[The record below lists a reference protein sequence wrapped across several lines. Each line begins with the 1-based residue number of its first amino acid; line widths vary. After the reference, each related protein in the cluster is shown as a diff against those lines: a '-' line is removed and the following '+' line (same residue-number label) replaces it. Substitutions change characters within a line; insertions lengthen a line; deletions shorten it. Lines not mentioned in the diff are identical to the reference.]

1 MPAVADQYFSQNRLI
16 AILRGIKPDE
26 VLAVGEAIFNAG
38 WRCLEVPLNS
48 PDPFES
54 ISRLVKRFGD
64 TALIGAGTVLTADD
78 VEKVHKTGAKLIVAP
93 NTDADVVKAALA
105 RDMVMMPGVYTATE
119 AFNAI
124 KLGSKFLKIFPAD
137 SCGPGYIRALKSVLP
152 THIKVIP
159 TGGIAVDTVAS
170 FHTAGCYAFGVG
182 SSLYKPGTTADE
194 VQKRAEALTAAVKDL
209 K

>member
-16 AILRGIKPDE
+16 AILRGIKPNE

-64 TALIGAGTVLTADD
+64 TALIGAGTVLTAED
-78 VEKVHKTGAKLIVAP
+78 VEKVHKAGARLIVAP

-182 SSLYKPGTTADE
+182 SSLYKPGTSADE

>member
-1 MPAVADQYFSQNRLI
+1 MPATADQFFSQNRLI

-26 VLAVGEAIFNAG
+26 VLGVGEAIFNAG

-64 TALIGAGTVLTADD
+64 TALIGAGTVLTAED
-78 VEKVHKTGAKLIVAP
+78 VEKVHKTGARLIVSP

-119 AFNAI
+119 AFDAI

-137 SCGPGYIRALKSVLP
+137 SCGPNYIRALKSVLP
-152 THIKVIP
+152 TNIKVIP

-182 SSLYKPGTTADE
+182 SSLYKPGTSADE
-194 VQKRAEALTAAVKDL
+194 VQKRAEALTAATRDL

>member
-1 MPAVADQYFSQNRLI
+1 MNRTVNSRSSDAANDCGVKQKHSVFCRYFAV
-16 AILRGIKPDE
+16 
-26 VLAVGEAIFNAG
+26 V
-38 WRCLEVPLNS
+38 
-48 PDPFES
+48 
-54 ISRLVKRFGD
+54 
-64 TALIGAGTVLTADD
+64 IGAGTVLTADD

-159 TGGIAVDTVAS
+159 TGGIAVDTVSS

>member
-54 ISRLVKRFGD
+54 IARLVKRFGD
-64 TALIGAGTVLTADD
+64 EALIGAGTVLTAED
-78 VEKVHKTGAKLIVAP
+78 VEKVHKTGARLIVAP

-105 RDMVMMPGVYTATE
+105 CDMVMMPGVYTATE

-124 KLGSKFLKIFPAD
+124 KLGAKFLKIFPAD
-137 SCGPGYIRALKSVLP
+137 SCGPNYIRALKSVLP

-182 SSLYKPGTTADE
+182 SSLYKPGTSADE

>member
-1 MPAVADQYFSQNRLI
+1 MPATADQFFSQNRLI

-26 VLAVGEAIFNAG
+26 VLGVGEAIFKAG

-64 TALIGAGTVLTADD
+64 TALIGAGTVLTAED
-78 VEKVHKTGAKLIVAP
+78 VEKVHKTGARLIVSP
-93 NTDADVVKAALA
+93 NTDAEVIKAALA

-119 AFNAI
+119 AFDAI

-137 SCGPGYIRALKSVLP
+137 SCGPNYIRALKSVLP
-152 THIKVIP
+152 TNIKVIP

-182 SSLYKPGTTADE
+182 SSLYKPGTSADE
-194 VQKRAEALTAAVKDL
+194 VQKRAEALTAATRDL

>member
-1 MPAVADQYFSQNRLI
+1 MPATADQFFSQNRLI

-26 VLAVGEAIFNAG
+26 VLGVGEAIFNAG

-64 TALIGAGTVLTADD
+64 TALIGAGTVLTAED
-78 VEKVHKTGAKLIVAP
+78 VEKVHKTGARLIVSP
-93 NTDADVVKAALA
+93 NTDAEVIKAALA

-119 AFNAI
+119 AFDAI

-137 SCGPGYIRALKSVLP
+137 SCGPNYIRALKSVLP
-152 THIKVIP
+152 TNIKVIP

-182 SSLYKPGTTADE
+182 SSLYKPGTSADE
-194 VQKRAEALTAAVKDL
+194 VQKRAEALTAATRDL